1 MAGDYTFNISI
12 FSQNRFQVRLD
23 DYSYSYRVYDPAT
36 EEEWLKE
43 FGPGDFT
50 EKIEFE
56 LEDYYSGDFF
66 EKKGNYP
73 DPRGPGGGGFSAS
86 SYIRDVASGSVTPT
100 ATIRSSDSHSLNVD
114 MVFDKDKVLANNGE
128 GIKKIESDLK
138 YIIETAFKNST
149 VKQSR
154 QELYIDPEFTR
165 DTGYPA
171 SPNPTSSQARIVW
184 KIQGQVPEED
194 EEGKPKKTYANPA
207 YTPNGKTY
215 SVPQTPDYKLN
226 KSFQSETTD
235 DYYISYYINELVP
248 TPAKD
253 PATQS
258 GSQSGTQSG
267 TASEE
272 SSSKG
277 EYVFNVE
284 KSKTFTNSQ
293 FGDLTIIEKV
303 EPAEEVPGGDGEGED
318 IFIFDDEQGNDIL
331 DSEYVEG
338 GFIGDEESFEFV
350 VGEELNSNS
359 VTAIDQTEGEVK
371 EDFNSSP
378 GNDNTTVEAGA
389 GATNNLK
396 PSKKGYL
403 MGKSF
408 TKTQQ
413 YKEQWDIRVDETYR
427 LTGFKFGKPKIT
439 EETFIKR
446 VKKAEGGIANG
457 TSDSAYRTYGDKTVL
472 PISKKDHP
480 NAKKY
485 DKLCT
490 NSSGKR
496 LYNIH
501 TNKGILWLVFK
512 TQFGDSVSVQER
524 YLKMSDDDWWTIM
537 KERFVTA
544 NKGEKI
550 KSKIA
555 SYFWVYWCWGSGAG
569 GAIGLL
575 NTCLNLLSGSKK
587 YTSGKIT
594 DDHINY
600 MNQLYSSG
608 KEDQLISAMY
618 DVRIQKLLNISQP
631 GNKNSVYRNG
641 WINGI
646 NAWITDFHET

>member
-1 MAGDYTFNISI
+1 MAGVYIFNISI
-12 FSQNRFQVRLD
+12 FSQNRFQVSLD
-23 DYSYSYRVYDPAT
+23 DYLYSYRSYDPAT
-36 EEEWLKE
+36 EEEWMKD
-43 FGPGDFT
+43 FGSGIFP

-56 LEDYYSGDFF
+56 LEDYYSGYFF
-66 EKKGNYP
+66 EKIGNYP
-73 DPRGPGGGGFSAS
+73 DARGPGGGGYSAS
-86 SYIRDVASGSVTPT
+86 SYIKDVATGSITPT
-100 ATIRSSDSHSLNVD
+100 AETNYSTSDVLSVRMS
-114 MVFDKDKVLANNGE
+114 FDKDKVLTNNGE
-128 GIKKIESDLK
+128 GVKKIESDLR
-138 YIIETAFKNST
+138 YVIETAFKNST
-149 VKQSR
+149 VNPKKQ
-154 QELYIDPEFTR
+154 EVYIDPEFTR

-171 SPNPTSSQARIVW
+171 SPNPTSSQSRIVW
-184 KIQGQVPEED
+184 KIEGQIAEED
-194 EEGKPKKTYANPA
+194 EEGKPKRTYANPA

-215 SVPQTPDYKLN
+215 SVPQTPDYKLY
-226 KSFQSETTD
+226 KSFQSETSD
-235 DYYISYYINELVP
+235 DYYLYYYINELVP
-248 TPAKD
+248 TPPKN

-258 GSQSGTQSG
+258 GSQSEAPVTG

-284 KSKTFTNSQ
+284 KSKIFKNSQ

-303 EPAEEVPGGDGEGED
+303 EPGEEVPGGLGEGED
-318 IFIFDDEQGNDIL
+318 IFIFEDQGDDVL

-338 GFIGDEESFEFV
+338 GFIGDEESFELV
-350 VGEELNSNS
+350 IGEEFNSNS
-359 VTAIDQTEGEVK
+359 VTAVDQTEGEIK

-378 GNDNTTVEAGA
+378 GNDNTTVESGA

-396 PSKKGYL
+396 PTKKGYL
-403 MGKSF
+403 MGSSF

-413 YKEQWDIRVDETYR
+413 YKEKWNVKVDETYR

-569 GAIGLL
+569 GAIKLL

-587 YTSGKIT
+587 YSSGKIT
-594 DDHINY
+594 DAHINY
-600 MNQLYSSG
+600 MNDLYSSG

-618 DVRIQKLLNISQP
+618 DVRIQNLLNISQP

-641 WINGI
+641 WVNGI